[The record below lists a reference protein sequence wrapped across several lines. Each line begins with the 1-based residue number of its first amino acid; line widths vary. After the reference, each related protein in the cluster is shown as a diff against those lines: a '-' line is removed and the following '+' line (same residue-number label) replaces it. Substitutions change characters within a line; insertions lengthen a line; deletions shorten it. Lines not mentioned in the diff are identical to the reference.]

1 MFDWLFGDGGKQ
13 RKQEE
18 EQLGALRE
26 QRADADVLS
35 QVFNNRISSGNY
47 NNDNVGTI
55 MDAGDSYGQF
65 VKDADTQTAD
75 LEKSLKQSRYDYFGN
90 GLLGAILNPIG
101 QTATAGFDLATGQYE
116 NNDRDMW
123 SDIGA
128 AGQTALSF
136 LPFAGG
142 LARVGGVAGKMAA
155 GVGRAANSVPGMGAI
170 GAVFNAG
177 ETLRQQGSDVDMGD
191 LASSAG
197 IGAAFGAGIPIAGR
211 MGGKFLRNRG
221 AKQVAEKF
229 MTDPRNAKASAQL
242 QEAGGGAVNSLIRDI
257 AGRERNNLAQRYG
270 GLYQNALNSMI
281 PQSTAGKLALGG
293 GAIYGGSRL
302 LGMGAE
308 QDPTQQLA
316 AEFVQMYGREPSEYE
331 LQLLTAGGY

>member
-18 EQLGALRE
+18 EQLGALKM

-47 NNDNVGTI
+47 NNDNVGEI
-55 MDAGDSYGQF
+55 MNAGDSYGQF
-65 VKDADTQTAD
+65 VTDADTQMGD

-90 GLLGAILNPIG
+90 GLLGALLNPIG

-142 LARVGGVAGKMAA
+142 LARAGGAAGKMAA

-170 GAVFNAG
+170 GAGFNAG

-197 IGAAFGAGIPIAGR
+197 IGAAFGAGIPIAGKI
-211 MGGKFLRNRG
+211 GGNMLRNRG
-221 AKQVAEKF
+221 SKVLGNELAKSGVADDAAQQF
-229 MTDPRNAKASAQL
+229 MSSVPNKA
-242 QEAGGGAVNSLIRDI
+242 
-257 AGRERNNLAQRYG
+257 
-270 GLYQNALNSMI
+270 LYQTALRSFI
-281 PQSTAGKLALGG
+281 PKSTVGKLAVGSGALYGASQLMGG
-293 GAIYGGSRL
+293 G
-302 LGMGAE
+302 
-308 QDPTQQLA
+308 QQPDPGQQLV
-316 AEFVQMYGREPSEYE
+316 AEFTQMYGREPSEYE

>member
-13 RKQEE
+13 RKQNE
-18 EQLGALRE
+18 EQLDALRT

-155 GVGRAANSVPGMGAI
+155 GVG
-170 GAVFNAG
+170 
-177 ETLRQQGSDVDMGD
+177 
-191 LASSAG
+191 
-197 IGAAFGAGIPIAGR
+197 AAFGAGIPIAGKI
-211 MGGKFLRNRG
+211 GGNMLRNRG
-221 AKQVAEKF
+221 SKVLGNELAKSGVADDAAQQF
-229 MTDPRNAKASAQL
+229 MSSVPNKALYQTALRSFVPKSTVGKLAV
-242 QEAGGGAVNSLIRDI
+242 GGGAL
-257 AGRERNNLAQRYG
+257 YG
-270 GLYQNALNSMI
+270 ASRLM
-281 PQSTAGKLALGG
+281 GG
-293 GAIYGGSRL
+293 G
-302 LGMGAE
+302 
-308 QDPTQQLA
+308 QQPDPGQQLV
-316 AEFVQMYGREPSEYE
+316 AEFTQMYGREPSEYE

>member
-18 EQLGALRE
+18 EQLGALKDY
-26 QRADADVLS
+26 RADSDVLS
-35 QVFNNRISSGNY
+35 QVFNNRVSSGNY
-47 NNDNVGTI
+47 TDDNVGTI
-55 MDAGDSYGQF
+55 MNAGDQYGQA
-65 VKDADTQTAD
+65 VKDSDAQMGD
-75 LEKSLKQSRYDYFGN
+75 LNKSLKQSRYDYFGN
-90 GLLGAILNPIG
+90 GLLGALLNPIG

-116 NNDRDMW
+116 NNDRDAM
-123 SDIGA
+123 SDLGA

-142 LARVGGVAGKMAA
+142 LARAGGAVGKIGA
-155 GVGRAANSVPGMGAI
+155 GVGKAVNSVPGMAATGA
-170 GAVFNAG
+170 GFNAG
-177 ETLRQQGSDVDMGD
+177 ETLRQGGSETEMGD
-191 LASSAG
+191 LLGAAG
-197 IGAAFGAGIPIAGR
+197 TGAAFGAGIPIAGR
-211 MGGKFLRNRG
+211 MGGNFLRNRG

-229 MTDPRNAKASAQL
+229 MTDPRNAKAAAQL
-242 QEAGGGAVNSLIRDI
+242 QEAGGGAVNSMIRDI

-270 GLYQNALNSMI
+270 GLYQNALSSMV

-316 AEFVQMYGREPSEYE
+316 AEFTQMYGREPSEYE
-331 LQLLTAGGY
+331 LQLLTSGGY